1 MPATL
6 DVACPNCGKA
16 LKVPAELDGKR
27 VKCKGCDEV
36 FAVRAPKPA
45 AKPAP
50 KPAAAAKPAPKGA
63 AKPGPAAK
71 PAPPPPAPKKPF
83 LDDEDDGPAKPITVR
98 HEDDIPRCPD
108 CAQELDPPDAEVCLN
123 CGFNNRTRVRADSK
137 RVVASDAGDWVGHLA
152 PGVIALVVVVGLIAL
167 NVFCYLNMADWL
179 SFLEAEE
186 KNPLT
191 GGKTYYVKPG
201 AFLTLII
208 AVSILIIIPAGR
220 LAVRRLIL
228 SPKPPENVKK

>member
-63 AKPGPAAK
+63 AETSDFQRIAAHLETLTDAQLDQLLADFVGSGPGRPSGGE
-71 PAPPPPAPKKPF
+71 P
-83 LDDEDDGPAKPITVR
+83 
-98 HEDDIPRCPD
+98 
-108 CAQELDPPDAEVCLN
+108 
-123 CGFNNRTRVRADSK
+123 SK
-137 RVVASDAGDWVGHLA
+137 
-152 PGVIALVVVVGLIAL
+152 
-167 NVFCYLNMADWL
+167 
-179 SFLEAEE
+179 
-186 KNPLT
+186 
-191 GGKTYYVKPG
+191 G
-201 AFLTLII
+201 A
-208 AVSILIIIPAGR
+208 
-220 LAVRRLIL
+220 
-228 SPKPPENVKK
+228 